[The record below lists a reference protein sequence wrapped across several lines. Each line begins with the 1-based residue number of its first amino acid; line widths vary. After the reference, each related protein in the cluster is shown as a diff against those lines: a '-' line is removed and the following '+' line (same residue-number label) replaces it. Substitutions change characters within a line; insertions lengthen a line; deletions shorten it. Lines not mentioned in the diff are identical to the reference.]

1 MIIFFNSI
9 MLIFYDVFKIMI
21 LIISLLALAKKTS
34 FNLKS
39 DISRPLHDD
48 MKSGDESVLPQPHQS
63 LISSHPTAW

>member
-1 MIIFFNSI
+1 MMF
-9 MLIFYDVFKIMI
+9 FKIMI

-39 DISRPLHDD
+39 GISRPLHDDD